1 MPSAYQWTKIISTHD
16 LARRST
22 AFGRLYNL
30 ALVFQLTTSQGG
42 RLNTC
47 SFYTSYKY
55 FNSRPRKEVDDQRV
69 AHQEWRRYFNSRPRK
84 EVDIYLAEWE
94 DVEKLFQLTTSQGG
108 RPWNQLARK
117 ASNLFQLTTSQGG
130 RQHEPVPCCIFLY
143 FNSRPRKEV
152 DWKHAEKGVSMDAFQ
167 LTTSQGGR
175 RLLRLI
181 QQR

>member
-47 SFYTSYKY
+47 SFYTSYK
-55 FNSRPRKEVDDQRV
+55 
-69 AHQEWRRYFNSRPRK
+69 YFNSRPRK